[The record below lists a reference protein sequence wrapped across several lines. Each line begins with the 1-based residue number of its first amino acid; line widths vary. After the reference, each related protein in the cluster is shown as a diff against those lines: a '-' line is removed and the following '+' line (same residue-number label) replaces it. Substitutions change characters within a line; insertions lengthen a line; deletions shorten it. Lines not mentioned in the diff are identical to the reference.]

1 MKLPISKSDI
11 VTPYNI
17 SAEESADLLVTAN
30 NKASFVRR
38 GGYHYTM
45 TMGLRPYNLLK
56 ESDNARFYSL
66 ATFLTSNPVFEVPL
80 INMLESKPMLAADQA
95 SVETTTSAQVGDTKI
110 VVGPGHTLRAGD
122 FIRIGDKPKVY
133 QVMMVDGQ
141 NGENIHVA
149 HPIVAR
155 ISAGT
160 IVHFSEEIDGIRFCG
175 VYGKFLNEDFGLA
188 NSRIEDGILG
198 KLGPLKLKE
207 KL

>member
-80 INMLESKPMLAADQA
+80 INMLESKLMLAADQD

-110 VVGPGHTLRAGD
+110 VVDPGHPLRAGD

-141 NGENIHVA
+141 NIHVA

-155 ISAGT
+155 IYADT
-160 IVHFSEEIDGIRFCG
+160 TVHFSEEIDGVRFCG

-188 NSRIEDGILG
+188 NSRIEEGILG